1 MAYNHL
7 GHPCLTIDPLTGL
20 ISFPSSRY
28 FFPEM
33 PAGVSSWCNVCPVCL
48 LAVTVFQYVT
58 ELTTHDFGAGY
69 KAQQQEQPNAFGSH
83 LPLSLG
89 TILQCFDFKTLRTLA
104 RFLLKTLVS
113 PRPAARRVLEFRY
126 HTEIFPSR

>member
-1 MAYNHL
+1 M
-7 GHPCLTIDPLTGL
+7 
-20 ISFPSSRY
+20 
-28 FFPEM
+28 
-33 PAGVSSWCNVCPVCL
+33 CL

-83 LPLSLG
+83 LPLLLG
-89 TILQCFDFKTLRTLA
+89 TILRCFDFKTLRTLA

-113 PRPAARRVLEFRY
+113 PRPAARKVLEFRY
-126 HTEIFPSR
+126 HIEIFPSR